1 MLSFILCNSKEP
13 FLDELWHAMKSG
25 FYMTTGNDQ
34 LSDWTGE
41 EAPKHLPKLKLH
53 TQTHTHTHKSQ
64 SLFGGLLLVWSSI
77 AFWIPAK
84 LFHLRSIFSKLMGCT
99 ENWSCHWSTVW
110 AQSFSTTAIH
120 LPGETGLRGPCG
132 HGGTHWS
139 VSPKRQRAWGEGEW
153 EQGSERKPRKDH
165 AEEELLFHSLRTFPD
180 QGAVSPPLHRWCSPG
195 WPWVLKRPKE

>member
-110 AQSFSTTAIH
+110 AQSFSTTMPNHMSNNKFFKSWKNWMMKFCLIYHVH
-120 LPGETGLRGPCG
+120 LTTPTDYHVKHLECFL
-132 HGGTHWS
+132 
-139 VSPKRQRAWGEGEW
+139 
-153 EQGSERKPRKDH
+153 
-165 AEEELLFHSLRTFPD
+165 
-180 QGAVSPPLHRWCSPG
+180 
-195 WPWVLKRPKE
+195 